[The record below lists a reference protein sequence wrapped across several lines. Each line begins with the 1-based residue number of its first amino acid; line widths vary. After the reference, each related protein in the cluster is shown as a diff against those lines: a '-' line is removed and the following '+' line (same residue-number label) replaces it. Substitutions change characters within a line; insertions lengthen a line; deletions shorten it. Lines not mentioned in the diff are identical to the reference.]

1 MATFIAVGFV
11 IFTHAYGTLSP
22 KASAIINALLLAGWL
37 AGLAWISSKIG
48 HMVLSHSCEISVWQT
63 SMGMMVCRIYKA
75 LYAFIV
81 ISTTSQ
87 AGAVVLDYTVLK
99 QQSTRGAYREMKDRS
114 YEKER
119 TGQKISQSGLQR
131 GFYMEMKDSPDLNK
145 DDDGQRLVAG
155 DSPEMS
161 DISQQ
166 TPYTTPKL

>member
-1 MATFIAVGFV
+1 MATLVAVGFV
-11 IFTHAYGTLSP
+11 IFTHAYGTMSP
-22 KASAIINALLLAGWL
+22 RASAIINATLLAAWL

-63 SMGMMVCRIYKA
+63 PMGMMVCRIYKA
-75 LYAFIV
+75 LYAFLV
-81 ISTTSQ
+81 ISTASE
-87 AGAVVLDYTVLK
+87 AGAVTLDYAVIK
-99 QQSTRGAYREMKDRS
+99 QQSNRGAYREMKDQS

-119 TGQKISQSGLQR
+119 IGQKISQSGLRR
-131 GFYMEMKDSPDLNK
+131 GFYMEMKDSPDLSK

-155 DSPEMS
+155 ESPEMS